1 MHRIQDLDTTGSRVA
16 MPAVTWLQQNADD
29 RKTVTIAGLGDV
41 GRTVVLGLALACGD
55 VVGRIRLYD
64 LQRNQCERMEIEI
77 GQMRDPAGDVVIPTV
92 EIAEEENLFDT
103 DVFLFCVARAV
114 PPVGSG
120 VTDVRMAQ
128 YAVNRPIVMS
138 YAEMAGN
145 AGYSGLFGVVSDPV
159 DLLCGAALEAQ
170 SHVTEAQACVTEARV
185 CVAEAQ
191 ARVTEAQACATE
203 AQVCVAEAQERV
215 MEAQACAT
223 EAQAYAT
230 QTRHAHPMSPY
241 QIQGFGLG
249 VMAGRAAY
257 YAARDPCYAGFLTEG
272 RLYGP
277 HGKDLVVANSTDP
290 NHYDDAL
297 SRALTEQVVTANQAV
312 RALGFKPFMAPAI
325 SSAALTV
332 RAVLLGKWNYSAQ
345 YLGGVYYGAW
355 NRTTA
360 DGVEREETEIPDALW
375 ERVQTAYEN
384 VRAAQEQV

>member
-41 GRTVVLGLALACGD
+41 GRTVALGVTLACGD

-77 GQMRDPAGDVVIPTV
+77 GQMRDPAGDVRIPAV
-92 EIAEEENLFDT
+92 EVAEEENLFDT

-145 AGYSGLFGVVSDPV
+145 AGYTGLFGVVSDPV

-170 SHVTEAQACVTEARV
+170 SRVTEAQTHSAEAQE

-191 ARVTEAQACATE
+191 AHSTEAQECVTEARTHSAE
-203 AQVCVAEAQERV
+203 GQVHAAE
-215 MEAQACAT
+215 
-223 EAQAYAT
+223 
-230 QTRHAHPMSPY
+230 TRHAHPMSPY

-257 YAARDPCYAGFLTEG
+257 YAARDPRYAGFLTEG

-345 YLGGVYYGAW
+345 YLGGMYYGAW

-384 VRAAQEQV
+384 VRAAQEQA

>member
-1 MHRIQDLDTTGSRVA
+1 MTCVENGEVTMHRLQDLDTTGSRVA
-16 MPAVTWLQQNADD
+16 MPAVTWLRQNADD

-41 GRTVVLGLALACGD
+41 GRTVALGLALACGD

-77 GQMRDPAGDVVIPTV
+77 GQMRDPAGDVRIPAV
-92 EIAEEENLFDT
+92 EVAEEENLFDT

-170 SHVTEAQACVTEARV
+170 ARVTEAQTHSAEAQE

-191 ARVTEAQACATE
+191 AHSTEAQECVTEARTHSAE
-203 AQVCVAEAQERV
+203 GQVHAAE
-215 MEAQACAT
+215 
-223 EAQAYAT
+223 
-230 QTRHAHPMSPY
+230 TRHAHPMSPY

-345 YLGGVYYGAW
+345 YLGGMYYGAW

>member
-1 MHRIQDLDTTGSRVA
+1 MHRIQDLDTTGRVETVPA
-16 MPAVTWLQQNADD
+16 MPWLLQDADD

-41 GRTVVLGLALACGD
+41 GRTVALGLALACGD

-77 GQMRDPAGDVVIPTV
+77 GQMRDPAGDVRIPAV
-92 EIAEEENLFDT
+92 EVAETENLFDT

-145 AGYSGLFGVVSDPV
+145 AGYTGLFGVVSDPV
-159 DLLCGAALEAQ
+159 DLLCAAALDAQ
-170 SHVTEAQACVTEARV
+170 VRVQQGIPQACVQSEQSGLD
-185 CVAEAQ
+185 AQ
-191 ARVTEAQACATE
+191 A
-203 AQVCVAEAQERV
+203 QVPQEILQECVQRNQIGV
-215 MEAQACAT
+215 D
-223 EAQAYAT
+223 T
-230 QTRHAHPMSPY
+230 QLPHPMSPY

-257 YAARDPCYAGFLTEG
+257 YAARDPRYAQFLAEG

-277 HGKDLVVANSTDP
+277 HGKDLVIANSADP
-290 NHYDDAL
+290 AYYDDAL
-297 SRALTEQVVTANQAV
+297 SKELTERVVTANQEV

-355 NRTTA
+355 NRTTV

-375 ERVQTAYEN
+375 ERVRTAYEN
-384 VRAAQEQV
+384 VRAAQEQYE